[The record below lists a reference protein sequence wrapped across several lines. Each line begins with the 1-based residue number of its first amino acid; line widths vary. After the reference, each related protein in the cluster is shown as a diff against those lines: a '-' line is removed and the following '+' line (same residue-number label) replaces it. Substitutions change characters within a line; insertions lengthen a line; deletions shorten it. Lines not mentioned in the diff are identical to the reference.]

1 MKTKL
6 FSILFVSFWAALATP
21 AFAIEAPEDNAP
33 PPQALDK
40 QGNAL
45 PQIKLPAAPKHSS
58 ASPPVS
64 FLGIVSSQLP
74 EILVDHLGLKPGE
87 GVVVRS
93 VVPDGPAAKS
103 GISVNDVITRVAN
116 QPVSCPRE
124 LSERIAAHQPG
135 ESLALEVVHKGKSAP
150 VNVTLGSRAA
160 ETTLAEPQ
168 SLDPLRLDG
177 LPQELA
183 DRIRGALEGNIGG
196 LSLPFI
202 NEDAPLASRIQ
213 GAMGELKKRMQGVIG
228 NGISSPDAASSGK
241 IQIQGDATVKVR
253 DSQGSVEAHSIDGSQ
268 KVTLRDTQDKVIWS
282 GPWNTEQ
289 DKAMA
294 PADVRKRL
302 ESFNLSSNGMGHG
315 MSFRMN
321 SLNHPGA
328 PGQ

>member
-1 MKTKL
+1 MKPIFL
-6 FSILFVSFWAALATP
+6 SILLASVSTVLISP

-40 QGNAL
+40 QGKAL
-45 PQIKLPAAPKHSS
+45 PEIKLPTAPKPTAS
-58 ASPPVS
+58 APVS
-64 FLGIVSSQLP
+64 FLGIVSGQLP
-74 EILVDHLGLKPGE
+74 EILVDHLNLKPGE

-103 GISVNDVITRVAN
+103 GIAVNDVITRVAD
-116 QPVSCPRE
+116 QPVRCPRE

-135 ESLALEVVHKGKSAP
+135 ESLALEVVHKGKPTP
-150 VNVTLGSRAA
+150 VSVTLGSRAA
-160 ETTLAEPQ
+160 ETTLADPQ

-177 LPQELA
+177 VPQELA

-196 LSLPFI
+196 LSLPFV

-213 GAMGELKKRMQGVIG
+213 GAMGELKKRMQGAIG
-228 NGISSPDAASSGK
+228 NGIFSPDAARSGK
-241 IQIQGDATVKVR
+241 LQIQGDATVKIR